1 MNYTPKTHC
10 EDGKYYGRVLLK
22 NGFDYYIWPFKSRS
36 TARRR
41 VLDVIRSLVLNS
53 AFIS

>member
-1 MNYTPKTHC
+1 MNYTPKTHY
-10 EDGKYYGRVLLK
+10 EDGKYFGRVLLN
-22 NGFDYYIWPFKSRS
+22 NGFEYYIGPFNSRS

-41 VLDVIRSLVLNS
+41 VLDLIKCIVRNS

>member
-10 EDGKYYGRVLLK
+10 EDGKFYGRVVLK
-22 NGFDYYIWPFKSRS
+22 NVFSYYIGPFKSRS

-41 VLDVIRSLVLNS
+41 VLDLIKCIVLNS